1 MMNANLVHL
10 NNKSPPIALPQ
21 PHVLSPIA
29 PQFPLL
35 LLEYYRTISLSL
47 ASFFAIPP

>member
-1 MMNANLVHL
+1 MNIKAL
-10 NNKSPPIALPQ
+10 NQVTLKHSPIALPRA
-21 PHVLSPIA
+21 HVLSPIA